1 MLPTITPAIAPL
13 KKEFEVEVE
22 VGDWLWLGVD
32 MSCEEEVDEAL
43 CVVWLD
49 FVDWEADID
58 VDVDVEIGVEIEVD
72 VDVDVDVPDAV

>member
-1 MLPTITPAIAPL
+1 MLPIITPAIAPL

-49 FVDWEADID
+49 FVDWEAD
-58 VDVDVEIGVEIEVD
+58 VEIGVEIEVD
-72 VDVDVDVPDAV
+72 VDVDDAV